1 MSEGIKRENEE
12 LKKKIGDMRIENAA
26 LRYHLRN
33 VYDTAQKALIEIG
46 IDGFL
51 KGRDGEDGRGK

>member
-12 LKKKIGDMRIENAA
+12 LKKKVEAMRIENAA

-33 VYDTAQKALIEIG
+33 IYDTTQKALVETG
-46 IDGFL
+46 IDGN
-51 KGRDGEDGRGK
+51 GRC